1 MHFLLFFKVNYLG
14 HFLLI
19 GQLLPVMK
27 KSDCD
32 DVRIVLVS
40 SDMHRWPK
48 YDLSQMNYSGDPAKY
63 SMFTCYGNS
72 KLYQVHLLLY
82 IMVR

>member
-1 MHFLLFFKVNYLG
+1 
-14 HFLLI
+14 
-19 GQLLPVMK
+19 MK
-27 KSDCD
+27 KSDSD

-48 YDLSQMNYSGDPAKY
+48 YDLSQMNYSGDTAKY

-72 KLYQVHLLLY
+72 KLYQVYLNLWFMGLINLFKPNGLAFPY
-82 IMVR
+82 Q